1 MSVEIVTFGCRLN
14 ISESEVI
21 RREVERAGITDTIV
35 INSCAVTNEAVAQAR
50 QSIRR
55 LKRERPQ
62 ARIVV
67 TGCAAQIQPTMF
79 AGMAEVDRVIGNDD
93 KMRGAA
99 WRDARAAFDA
109 GAGFGLERE
118 QKIAVADIMAV
129 TEMAPH
135 LLEGFHS
142 GLPRVFVQVQNG
154 CDHRCTFCIIPYGR
168 GNSRSVPMGAVVDQ
182 IRALVERGH
191 AEIVLT
197 GVDLTSYGADLP
209 GAPKLGML
217 TKQILRHVPELK
229 RLRISSID
237 CIEAD
242 RDLLDVIADDER
254 LMPHLHLS
262 LQSGD
267 DLILKRM
274 KRRHSCRDAIAFCA
288 QLRRLRPDIA
298 FGADIIA
305 GFPTET
311 EEMFARSQQLVE
323 QCDLS
328 FLHVFPYS
336 PRPGTPAA
344 RMPQVNGGVIKD
356 RARRLRSTGE
366 AALGRRL
373 AAEVGSTRQVLIES
387 ASQGRTEHFVPVAIS
402 GDTPGMVRRL
412 EVTGHDGARLLV

>member
-1 MSVEIVTFGCRLN
+1 MSVDVVTFGCRLN
-14 ISESEVI
+14 AFESEVI
-21 RREVERAGITDTIV
+21 LHEAESAGLTDTIV

-67 TGCAAQIQPTMF
+67 TGCAAQTQPQMF
-79 AGMAEVDRVIGNDD
+79 AEMTEVDRVVGNDD
-93 KMRGAA
+93 KMRGEA
-99 WRDARAAFDA
+99 WRNARAAFDA
-109 GAGFGLERE
+109 SPAFGIAGEE
-118 QKIAVADIMAV
+118 KIAVADIMAV
-129 TEMAPH
+129 REMAPH
-135 LLEGFHS
+135 LLEGFQN

-168 GNSRSVPMGAVVDQ
+168 GNSRSVPMGAVVSQ
-182 IRALVERGH
+182 VRSVVERGH

-237 CIEAD
+237 SIEVD
-242 RDLLDVIADDER
+242 RDLLDVIGNDER

-267 DLILKRM
+267 DLVLKRM
-274 KRRHSCRDAIAFCA
+274 KRRHSRSQAIDFCA
-288 QLRRLRPDIA
+288 QVRRLRPDIA
-298 FGADIIA
+298 LGADIIA

-311 EEMFARSQQLVE
+311 EEMFARSQDLVE
-323 QCDLS
+323 ECDLT

-344 RMPQVNGGVIKD
+344 RMPQVRGEVVKE
-356 RARRLRSTGE
+356 RAKRLRAAGE
-366 AALGRRL
+366 AALQRRL
-373 AAEVGSTRQVLIES
+373 ASEVGAMRQVLIEGPT
-387 ASQGRTEHFVPVAIS
+387 QGRTEHFLPVAIA
-402 GDTPGMVRRL
+402 GETPGAVWAL
-412 EVTGHDGARLLV
+412 AITGNDGARLTV

>member
-14 ISESEVI
+14 SFESEVI
-21 RREVERAGITDTIV
+21 RREAEGAGLSDTIV

-50 QSIRR
+50 QSIRK

-67 TGCAAQIQPTMF
+67 TGCAAQTQSEMF
-79 AGMAEVDRVIGNDD
+79 AAMREVDRVIGNDD
-93 KMRGAA
+93 KMRGQA
-99 WRDARAAFDA
+99 WQQARTAFDV
-109 GAGFGLERE
+109 GDGE
-118 QKIAVADIMAV
+118 KVAVSDIMAV
-129 TEMAPH
+129 REMAPH
-135 LLEGFHS
+135 LVEGFPGEGFQN
-142 GLPRVFVQVQNG
+142 GLPRAFVQVQNG
-154 CDHRCTFCIIPYGR
+154 CDHRCTFCIIPFGR

-182 IRALVERGH
+182 VRTLAERGH

-237 CIEAD
+237 SIEAD
-242 RDLLDVIADDER
+242 SDLLDAIADDER

-274 KRRHSCRDAIAFCA
+274 KRRHSRKDAIDFCA
-288 QLRRLRPDIA
+288 QVRRLRPDIA
-298 FGADIIA
+298 LGADIIA

-311 EEMFARSQQLVE
+311 DEMFARSEALVE
-323 QCDLS
+323 ECGLT

-344 RMPQVNGGVIKD
+344 RMPQVAGPAIKE
-356 RARRLRSTGE
+356 RARRLREMGA
-366 AALGRRL
+366 AALRKRL
-373 AAEVGSTRQVLIES
+373 ASEVGATREVLIES
-387 ASQGRTEHFVPVAIS
+387 AVAGRTEHFLPVAIS
-402 GDTPGMVRRL
+402 GETPGKVRSL
-412 EVTGHDGARLLV
+412 AIAGHDGARLTL

>member
-1 MSVEIVTFGCRLN
+1 MSVEVITFGCRLN
-14 ISESEVI
+14 AFESEVI
-21 RREVERAGITDTIV
+21 AREAANAGLDQTIV

-50 QSIRR
+50 QQVRR
-55 LKRERPQ
+55 LKRERPG

-67 TGCAAQIQPTMF
+67 TGCAAQTQSAMF
-79 AGMAEVDRVIGNDD
+79 AEMAEVDRVIGNDD
-93 KMRGAA
+93 KMRGDA
-99 WRDARAAFDA
+99 WRAACAAFDIDA
-109 GAGFGLERE
+109 SE
-118 QKIAVADIMAV
+118 KVAVSDITAV
-129 TEMAPH
+129 KEMAPH
-135 LLEGFHS
+135 LIDGFQS

-168 GNSRSVPMGAVVDQ
+168 GNSRSVPMGAVIEQV
-182 IRALVERGH
+182 RALTARGH

-209 GAPKLGML
+209 GAPKLGHL
-217 TKQILRHVPELK
+217 VKNILRHVPELK

-237 CIEAD
+237 SIEAD
-242 RDLLDVIADDER
+242 SDLLDAIADDER

-274 KRRHSCRDAIAFCA
+274 KRRHLRQDAISFCA
-288 QLRRLRPDIA
+288 QVRRLRPDTV

-311 EEMFARSQQLVE
+311 EEMFARSLDLVDE
-323 QCDLS
+323 CGLT

-344 RMPQVNGGVIKD
+344 RMPQVAGSEIKE
-356 RARRLRSTGE
+356 RAKRLRAAGE
-366 AALGRRL
+366 MALQKRL
-373 AAEVGSTRQVLIES
+373 ASEVGTTRDVLIES
-387 ASQGRTEHFVPVAIS
+387 GTAGRTEHFVPVAITGQAVGS
-402 GDTPGMVRRL
+402 VQRL
-412 EVTGHDGARLLV
+412 AIVGHDRMRLTV

>member
-1 MSVEIVTFGCRLN
+1 MSVEVITFGCRLN
-14 ISESEVI
+14 AFESEVI
-21 RREVERAGITDTIV
+21 AREAANAGLDQTIV

-50 QSIRR
+50 QQVRR
-55 LKRERPQ
+55 LKRERPG

-67 TGCAAQIQPTMF
+67 TGCAAQTQSAMF
-79 AGMAEVDRVIGNDD
+79 AEMAEVDRVIGNDD
-93 KMRGAA
+93 KMRGDA
-99 WRDARAAFDA
+99 WRAARAAFDIDA
-109 GAGFGLERE
+109 SE
-118 QKIAVADIMAV
+118 KVAVSDIMAV
-129 TEMAPH
+129 KEMAPH
-135 LLEGFHS
+135 LVDGFQS

-168 GNSRSVPMGAVVDQ
+168 GNSRSVPMGAVIEQV
-182 IRALVERGH
+182 RALTARGH

-209 GAPKLGML
+209 GAPKLGHL
-217 TKQILRHVPELK
+217 VKNILRHVPELK

-237 CIEAD
+237 SIEAD
-242 RDLLDVIADDER
+242 SDLLDAIADDER

-274 KRRHSCRDAIAFCA
+274 KRRHLRQDAIAFCA
-288 QLRRLRPDIA
+288 QVRRLRPDIV

-311 EEMFARSQQLVE
+311 EETFTRSLDLVE
-323 QCDLS
+323 ECDLT

-344 RMPQVNGGVIKD
+344 RMPQVAGSEIKE
-356 RARRLRSTGE
+356 RAKRLRAAGE
-366 AALGRRL
+366 MALQKRL
-373 AAEVGSTRQVLIES
+373 ASEVGTTRDVLIES
-387 ASQGRTEHFVPVAIS
+387 GTAGRTEHFVPVAITGQAVGS
-402 GDTPGMVRRL
+402 VQRL
-412 EVTGHDGARLLV
+412 AIVGHDRMRLTV

>member
-1 MSVEIVTFGCRLN
+1 MGVDVVTFGCRLN
-14 ISESEVI
+14 AFESEVI
-21 RREVERAGITDTIV
+21 AREADDAGLTDTII

-67 TGCAAQIQPTMF
+67 TGCAAQTQPKMF
-79 AGMAEVDRVIGNDD
+79 ADMTEVDRVGGNDE
-93 KMRGAA
+93 KMRGQS
-99 WRDARAAFDA
+99 WRGARVAFDA
-109 GAGFGLERE
+109 DSGFGIGTSE
-118 QKIAVADIMAV
+118 KIAVADIMAV
-129 TEMAPH
+129 REMAPH
-135 LLEGFHS
+135 LLEGFQR

-182 IRALVERGH
+182 VRALVERGH

-209 GAPKLGML
+209 RAPKLGAL

-229 RLRISSID
+229 RLRISSVD
-237 CIEAD
+237 SIEVD
-242 RDLLDVIADDER
+242 RDLLDVIAHDER

-274 KRRHSCRDAIAFCA
+274 KRRHSRADAIAFCA
-288 QLRRLRPDIA
+288 RVRRLRPDIA
-298 FGADIIA
+298 LGADIIA

-311 EEMFARSQQLVE
+311 EEMFARSQDLVDE
-323 QCDLS
+323 CDLT

-336 PRPGTPAA
+336 KRPGTPAA
-344 RMPQVNGGVIKD
+344 RMPQVAGEAIKQ
-356 RARRLRSTGE
+356 RAKRLRATGE
-366 AALGRRL
+366 AALRKRL
-373 AAEVGSTRQVLIES
+373 ASEVGAMRQVLIES
-387 ASQGRTEHFVPVAIS
+387 DKRGRTEHFLPVAIE
-402 GDTPGMVRRL
+402 GDTPGAVR
-412 EVTGHDGARLLV
+412 ALVM

>member
-1 MSVEIVTFGCRLN
+1 MPVEVVTFGCRLN
-14 ISESEVI
+14 AFESEVI
-21 RREVERAGITDTIV
+21 RREAEHAGLSNTVV

-55 LKRERPQ
+55 IKRERPE

-67 TGCAAQIQPTMF
+67 TGCAAQTQAQMF
-79 AGMAEVDRVIGNDD
+79 ADMDEVDRVVGNGD
-93 KMRGAA
+93 KMRAQA
-99 WRDARAAFDA
+99 WRDARAVLDA
-109 GAGFGLERE
+109 GIASE
-118 QKIAVADIMAV
+118 KIAVTEIMSV
-129 TEMAPH
+129 KEMAPH
-135 LLEGFHS
+135 LVEGFQH

-168 GNSRSVPMGAVVDQ
+168 GNSRSVPMGAVVEQ
-182 IRALVERGH
+182 VRSVVERGH

-237 CIEAD
+237 SIEAD
-242 RDLLDVIADDER
+242 RDLLDVIADDAR

-267 DLILKRM
+267 DMILKRM
-274 KRRHSCRDAIAFCA
+274 KRRHLRQDAIDFCA
-288 QLRRLRPDIA
+288 QVQRLRPDIA
-298 FGADIIA
+298 LGADIIA

-311 EEMFARSQQLVE
+311 EAMFSRSQDLVRE
-323 QCDLS
+323 CGLT

-336 PRPGTPAA
+336 KRPGTPAA
-344 RMPQVNGGVIKD
+344 RMPQVAGGEIRE
-356 RARRLRSTGE
+356 RARRLRVTGE
-366 AALGRRL
+366 AALRKRL
-373 AAEVGSTRQVLIES
+373 DTEVGATREVLIES
-387 ASQGRTEHFVPVAIS
+387 ATQGRTEHFVPVAIA
-402 GDTPGMVRRL
+402 GEVPGAVRRL
-412 EVTGHDGARLLV
+412 VISGHDGARLTTQ